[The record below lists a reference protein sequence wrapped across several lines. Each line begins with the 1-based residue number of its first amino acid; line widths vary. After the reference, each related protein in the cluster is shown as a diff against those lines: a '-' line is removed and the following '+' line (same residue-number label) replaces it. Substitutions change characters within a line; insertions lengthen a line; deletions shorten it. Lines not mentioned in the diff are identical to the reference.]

1 MPDQTRVAFLNEYRA
16 ARAAG
21 DAQRVTDVLLG
32 AIEYDADHPDG
43 PRLMDELRGLD
54 TPAAA

>member
-1 MPDQTRVAFLNEYRA
+1 MREQTRIAFLNEYRA
-16 ARAAG
+16 ARSSG

-32 AIEYDADHPDG
+32 AVEYDAAHTDG